1 MSMTITPFIAGAAI
15 PKPQAPGGT
24 DGTDRLAARRAAED
38 FESFFLSRMMDE
50 MFAGVKTDGPFGG
63 GQGETMYR
71 GLLNQEYGKVLAEAG
86 GIGIT
91 DTVYREILRL
101 QEGNANANA

>member
-1 MSMTITPFIAGAAI
+1 MSMTITPFAPGAAI
-15 PKPQAPGGT
+15 PKPQAPGGSDAT
-24 DGTDRLAARRAAED
+24 AKLAARRAAED

-71 GLLNQEYGKVLAEAG
+71 SLLNQEYGKVLAEAG
-86 GIGIT
+86 GVGIA
-91 DTVYREILRL
+91 DVVYSEILRL